1 MKLEQLTKQE
11 PIIDLERESS
21 PQETQFIRSSVEGV
35 LIDYNIDSDYPEVVA
50 AMFATL
56 FGAASLVSEDI
67 SESDSPVV
75 KIIAGNH
82 IFQIS
87 KIGEHIIALL
97 PSSDVP
103 FSQDEIDSFLI
114 ELPNEP

>member
-1 MKLEQLTKQE
+1 M
-11 PIIDLERESS
+11 
-21 PQETQFIRSSVEGV
+21 EGV
-35 LIDYNIDSDYPEVVA
+35 LIDYNIESDYPEVVA

-67 SESDSPVV
+67 AGSDSPVV
-75 KIIAGNH
+75 KIIAGDYLFH
-82 IFQIS
+82 ITR
-87 KIGEHIIALL
+87 IGENIIALL
-97 PSSDVP
+97 PSTDTP